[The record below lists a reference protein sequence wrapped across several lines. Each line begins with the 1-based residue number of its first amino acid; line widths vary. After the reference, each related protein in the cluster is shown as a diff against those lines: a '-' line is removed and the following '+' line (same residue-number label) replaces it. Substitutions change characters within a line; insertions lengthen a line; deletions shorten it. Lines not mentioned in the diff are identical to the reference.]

1 MYNFR
6 LFPGLIG
13 LILSSA
19 AIAQTPV
26 PAPAQAGSILILGA
40 TAHLGNGQVV
50 EQCAIAFEQGKISF
64 VADARTIR
72 IDQSKYAQIF
82 DAKGKHVY
90 PGFIGMNTQ
99 LGLTEVEAVR
109 ATNDQKET
117 GNYNPNARAIIA
129 YNADSEI
136 LPTVRA
142 NGVLL
147 AQVAPIGDG
156 MAGSSSVVRLDA
168 WNWEEA
174 AIVTD
179 QGQHLY
185 WPPMRSMGGWETGT
199 PEAKANEQY
208 AKQVEMIRQT
218 LTEAK
223 AYHQTTPQPGV
234 SNPRFEALR
243 PLFNGKQTLYIH
255 VDEAKAIRESVLL
268 TTSLGLKIA
277 IVGGNDAWK
286 ESTLLRENN
295 IAVVLDRTQRL
306 PSTDDEDVD
315 QPYKSAKMLHDAGIT
330 FSFSESGAWRQR
342 NLAFQAGQAV
352 GAGLPYET
360 AIQALTLNS
369 AKLLGISQQYGSLEA
384 GKSATLFV
392 CEGDALD
399 MRTNAVIA
407 AFIDGRSINLDNK
420 QKELYRK
427 YSEKY
432 KRQ

>member
-1 MYNFR
+1 MQIFR
-6 LFPGLIG
+6 LFCWLLSGLF
-13 LILSSA
+13 
-19 AIAQTPV
+19 AIALNAQTPV
-26 PAPAQAGSILILGA
+26 PAPAQTGSILILGA

-50 EQCAIAFEQGKISF
+50 EQSAIAFEQGKISF

-90 PGFIGMNTQ
+90 PGFIGVNTQ

-109 ATNDQKET
+109 ATNDQQEV
-117 GNYNPNARAIIA
+117 GAFNPNVRAVIA

-147 AQVAPIGDG
+147 AQIAPIGDG
-156 MAGSSSVVRLDA
+156 MSGSSSIMRLDA

-174 AIVTD
+174 AIATD
-179 QGQHLY
+179 QGQHIF
-185 WPPMRSMGGWETGT
+185 WPSTRSWGGWETGM
-199 PEAKANEQY
+199 PEQKPNDQY
-208 AKQVEMIRQT
+208 PKQVELIRQT
-218 LTEAK
+218 LSEAK
-223 AYHQTTPQPGV
+223 AYAQTPQPAV

-243 PLFNGKQTLYIH
+243 PLFAGKQTLFIH
-255 VDEAKAIRESVLL
+255 TNEAKSIRESVILAQA
-268 TTSLGLKIA
+268 LGLKVVV
-277 IVGGNDAWK
+277 VGGHDAWK
-286 ESTLLRENN
+286 ERTFLKENK
-295 IAVVLDRTQRL
+295 IHVVLGRTQRL
-306 PSTDDEDVD
+306 PSTEDEAVD
-315 QPYKSAKMLHDAGIT
+315 QPYITAQMLHEVGVS

-342 NLAFQAGQAV
+342 NLPFQAGQAV
-352 GAGLPYET
+352 GAGLPYEA
-360 AIQALTLNS
+360 AIQALTLNT
-369 AKLLGISQQYGSLEA
+369 ANMLGIGQQYGSLEV
-384 GKSATLFV
+384 GKSATLFI

-407 AFIDGRSINLDNK
+407 AFIDGRSIDLDNK